1 MTAHITRT
9 SILTNQKR
17 TLQLP
22 QYTPEQLEK
31 KLLAYN
37 NGHLLLEEAFPEL
50 SYKAREFIKNGTIE
64 KEWDEYLRGNKINT
78 IITDEHWPTSYQ
90 SSLTVD
96 NTSDTVEYIRMKQL
110 IINPIL
116 AETTNYCA
124 IIRGYLNPS
133 LLNVVDVRSCWIAF
147 FARFRQISLDAEQI
161 SLDFYVHR
169 GYDWL

>member
-78 IITDEHWPTSYQ
+78 IITDEH
-90 SSLTVD
+90 
-96 NTSDTVEYIRMKQL
+96 
-110 IINPIL
+110 
-116 AETTNYCA
+116 
-124 IIRGYLNPS
+124 
-133 LLNVVDVRSCWIAF
+133 
-147 FARFRQISLDAEQI
+147 
-161 SLDFYVHR
+161 
-169 GYDWL
+169 